1 MIIDNKLNVEYADFR
16 IFSEDIDSFLR
27 RGWNLPPTDESCQT
41 SFPLERL
48 TLFFL
53 VKIFYAFSKLVWN
66 LPLPPITYKL
76 ANNFLLEGIDCIHLV
91 KTYFVSNYQKSEVFW
106 VSQVW

>member
-16 IFSEDIDSFLR
+16 NFSEDIDSFLR

-41 SFPLERL
+41 SFPLKRL

-53 VKIFYAFSKLVWN
+53 VKMFYIFTKMVWN
-66 LPLPPITYKL
+66 LPLPPITCKL
-76 ANNFLLEGIDCIHLV
+76 ANNFPLEGIAVI
-91 KTYFVSNYQKSEVFW
+91 
-106 VSQVW
+106 